1 MVIQFTVIGDPAPQ
15 GSKSFKGFLPNG
27 KANMQESSKAV
38 RPWRQDVAFAGREAM
53 QGREPLDGPLMA
65 SIVFT
70 VRKPASAPKRKTTYP
85 SRKPDLDK
93 LLRSTM
99 DALVTAGVIADDA
112 RVVEFTQVAKVFPGE
127 HIRALP
133 HPGAYISV
141 WRIEA

>member
-1 MVIQFTVIGDPAPQ
+1 MGDAIQFTVIGDPAPQ
-15 GSKSFKGFLPNG
+15 GSKKLVGNG
-27 KANMQESSKAV
+27 IMVESSKKV
-38 RPWRQDVAFAGREAM
+38 KPWRQDVAFAGREAM

-70 VRKPASAPKRKTTYP
+70 VRKPASAPKKRRVYP
-85 SRKPDLDK
+85 NRKPDLDK

-99 DALVTAGVIADDA
+99 DALVTAGVIADDS
-112 RVVEFTQVAKVFPGE
+112 RVVEFTQVAKAFPGE